1 MAVYTKIT
9 QTDLS
14 NHLKTNYEIGD
25 LITFEEIVDGVD
37 NSNFII
43 HTENQKYIFTIFESR
58 INKDDLPFF
67 INFKEHLFLNE
78 IACPKPIRTKSG
90 QVILDFYG
98 KKSIIVSFLN
108 GKTLKPKDDGF
119 YYNISANK
127 CALIGNNLAKIH
139 LASIKFSQSKT
150 NDLNIFGIEK
160 LFLKFQNHLESYDP
174 SLLKIIPKQIE
185 FVKSRWSSS
194 LPSAPCHLD
203 LFPDNVFFNDN
214 ESFAGVIDFYFS
226 ANDLLVYDFAIVANA
241 WCFDKTIFNTEKF
254 ANLLNSYQKIRRFN
268 IDELKFMQT
277 AFIMASLRFLCTRLH
292 DYFFTPKDSIVKV
305 KNPNEYKE
313 KLLFFINNKI
323 LNNDII

>member
-25 LITFEEIVDGVD
+25 LIAFEEIVDGID

-43 HTENQKYIFTIFESR
+43 HTEKQKYIFTIFENR

-78 IACPKPIRTKSG
+78 IACPSPIKAKSK
-90 QVILDFYG
+90 QTIIDFKE

-108 GKTLKPKDDGF
+108 GKTLKPAEDGF
-119 YYNISANK
+119 YYNISTIK
-127 CALIGNNLAKIH
+127 CALVGNNLAKIH
-139 LASIKFSQSKT
+139 LASTKFSQSKP
-150 NDLNIFGIEK
+150 NDLNVFGIEK
-160 LFLKFQNHLESYDP
+160 LFLKFQNHLESYD
-174 SLLKIIPKQIE
+174 STLLKIIPKQID
-185 FVKSRWSSS
+185 FIKNRWNAS

-203 LFPDNVFFNDN
+203 LFPDNVFFNEDG
-214 ESFAGVIDFYFS
+214 SFAGVIDFYFS
-226 ANDLLVYDFAIVANA
+226 ANDLLVYDFAIVVNA
-241 WCFDKTIFNTEKF
+241 WCFDKTVFNTEKF
-254 ANLLNSYQKIRRFN
+254 DNLLNSYQKIRRFN
-268 IDELKFMQT
+268 VDEINFMQT
-277 AFIMASLRFLCTRLH
+277 ALIMASLRFLCTRLH

-323 LNNDII
+323 L

>member
-9 QTDLS
+9 QTELS
-14 NHLKTNYEIGD
+14 NHLKNHYEIGN
-25 LITFEEIVDGVD
+25 LVSFEEIVDGID

-67 INFKEHLFLNE
+67 INFKEHLFLNG
-78 IACPKPIRTKSG
+78 ISCPEPIKAKSG
-90 QVILDFYG
+90 ENILDFNG

-108 GKTLKPKDDGF
+108 GKTLKPKEDGY
-119 YYNISANK
+119 YYNISAEK

-139 LASIKFSQSKT
+139 LASLKFSQSKA
-150 NDLNIFGIEK
+150 NDLGVLGVEK

-174 SLLKIIPKQIE
+174 TLLKIIPKQIE
-185 FVKSRWSSS
+185 FIKNKWQSA

-203 LFPDNVFFNDN
+203 LFPDNVFFNDDGT
-214 ESFAGVIDFYFS
+214 FAGVIDFYFS
-226 ANDLLVYDFAIVANA
+226 ANDLLIYDFAIVVNA
-241 WCFDKTIFNTEKF
+241 WCFDKTVFNQEKF
-254 ANLLNSYQKIRRFN
+254 DNLLNSYQKIRRFN
-268 IDELKFMQT
+268 LDEINFMQT
-277 AFIMASLRFLCTRLH
+277 ALIMASLRFLCTRLH

-323 LNNDII
+323 L